1 MTTKSTAMKKIF
13 ILYLLIFAA
22 FAINAQ
28 SLIGNHLKS
37 KESIVL
43 YLLEQEKLAHDVY
56 RTLDTMWVTDIFNRV
71 ANEEYQHVSKLSAVA
86 AEFMINVPNHFNE
99 YPIGQFIDTKLR
111 RLYGE
116 LMHAANFSLE
126 DAYRACATLEER
138 KIVDL
143 KMALKE
149 PNFELENLTYKA
161 LLVGSEDNFKVF
173 VRALNELNTAYTPV
187 LLSPA
192 EYEALTKNIL
202 SNDTWLLNNAK
213 SQSQS
218 RIGLF

>member
-1 MTTKSTAMKKIF
+1 MKKIF
-13 ILYLLIFAA
+13 ILSMLISTTFAL
-22 FAINAQ
+22 NAQ
-28 SLIGNHLKS
+28 SLIGNHLRS

-56 RTLDTMWVTDIFNRV
+56 RSLDTMWVTDIFNRV
-71 ANEEYQHVSKLSAVA
+71 ANEEYQHVGKLSAVA

-99 YPIGQFIDTKLR
+99 YPMGQFIDTKLR

-116 LMHAANFSLE
+116 LMAAANFSLE
-126 DAYRACATLEER
+126 DAYRACAALEER
-138 KIVDL
+138 KMYDL
-143 KMALKE
+143 KVALKE

-161 LLVGSEDNFKVF
+161 LLLGSEDNFKVF
-173 VRALNELNTAYTPV
+173 VRALNELNAAYTPV

-192 EYEALTKNIL
+192 EYETLTKNIL

-213 SQSQS
+213 SPSQ
-218 RIGLF
+218 IGLF